1 MSITPE
7 TGSGGKVLISS
18 TSVGEIT
25 KWTFNK
31 NAVVT
36 QFGSSE
42 SAGYKKAIAGTKFG
56 SGTIEGKWDGAL
68 TAPIK
73 EGTSATLL
81 LYTNASEFY
90 SVPAIMS
97 NFTLSVDMN
106 DGTPNS
112 FTATFMTNGAWAE
125 PTLA

>member
-1 MSITPE
+1 MAITPE
-7 TGSGGKVLISS
+7 SGSAGKVLISS

-42 SAGYKKAIAGTKFG
+42 AAGFKKAIAGTKFG

-73 EGTSATLL
+73 EGTAATLL
-81 LYTNASEFY
+81 LHTNATELFT
-90 SVPAIMS
+90 VPAIMS
-97 NFTLSVDMN
+97 NFTLTVDIDN
-106 DGTPNS
+106 GTPNS
-112 FTATFMTNGAWAE
+112 FTATFETNGAWTE